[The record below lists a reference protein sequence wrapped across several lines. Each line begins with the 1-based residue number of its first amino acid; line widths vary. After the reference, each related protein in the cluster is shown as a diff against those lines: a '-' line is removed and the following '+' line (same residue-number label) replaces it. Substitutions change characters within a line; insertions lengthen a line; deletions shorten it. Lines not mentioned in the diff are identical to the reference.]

1 VRSRQFSIALT
12 TALTIFMASLF
23 VTVTCM
29 VAQEKVLHSFDG
41 TNGSSPFDGLVFDAE
56 GNLYGTTELG
66 GTGLCAVLGEV
77 IGCGTVL
84 ELSPKTGGG
93 WTVKVLHN
101 FIDNGGGGNWPY
113 AGLILDA
120 AGNLYGTT
128 QQGGAFGGGAV
139 FELTRTAVGGWAE
152 KVLYSFDYSVEGC
165 YPQGSLVFDAAGNL
179 YGTTEVGG
187 PNGYGT
193 VFELAHEAGGS
204 WTETIL
210 HGFSNKDGSGF
221 DPIGGLVFDAAGNLY
236 GTTYGGGA
244 YGTPDGGGTAFEL
257 SPKPGGGWT
266 EKVLHNFGKGADG
279 SQPHAGLI
287 FDAAG
292 NLYGTTLTGG
302 AYGHGTA
309 FELSRRSGGAWTEKV
324 LHNFNDNSKDG
335 FAPSASLIPDGAGN
349 LYGTTANGGPSG
361 FGTVFEVTP

>member
-56 GNLYGTTELG
+56 GNLYGTTY
-66 GTGLCAVLGEV
+66 A
-77 IGCGTVL
+77 CG
-84 ELSPKTGGG
+84 
-93 WTVKVLHN
+93 
-101 FIDNGGGGNWPY
+101 Y
-113 AGLILDA
+113 ADGV
-120 AGNLYGTT
+120 
-128 QQGGAFGGGAV
+128 V
-139 FELTRTAVGGWAE
+139 FELTPSAHGSWTESILHTFSNVGTVGDRE
-152 KVLYSFDYSVEGC
+152 NP
-165 YPQGSLVFDAAGNL
+165 YPGLIFDAAGNL

-349 LYGTTANGGPSG
+349 LYGTTANGGASG
-361 FGTVFEVTP
+361 FGMVFEVTP